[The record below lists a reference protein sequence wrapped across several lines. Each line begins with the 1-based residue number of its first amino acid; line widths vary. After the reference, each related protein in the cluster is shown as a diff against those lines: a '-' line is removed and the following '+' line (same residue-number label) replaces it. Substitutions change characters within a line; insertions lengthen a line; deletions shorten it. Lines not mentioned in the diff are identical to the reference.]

1 MAAFEYLALT
11 ASGRQ
16 QKGVLEADTARQ
28 VRSQLREKS
37 LTPLE
42 VHAVVAKNKT
52 GKNNFRLGGGIKT
65 VDLALVTRQLATL
78 VEAAIP
84 VEESLKAISEQVER
98 PKIKSMLLA
107 IRAKVVE
114 GHTLA
119 DALAEFPQA
128 FDHLFRSMVSAGEKS
143 GHLGPVL
150 IRLAD
155 YIENRQQLI
164 SKIRIA
170 MIYPLT
176 LIVVALAVVIGL
188 LAYVVPDIVKQ
199 FDDLGGELPALT
211 QGMLTLSDFIRNY
224 GLLILAFL
232 FGLSVLWRWYLKDV
246 EHKKKYHRIILKLPI
261 LGKVS
266 RGLNSARFARTLAI
280 LTSSG
285 IPVLEGMK
293 ISGQVLTNLNMRD
306 SVKRAAVRV
315 SEGASLKQSL
325 TETGQFP
332 PMMLHMIASGENSG
346 ELESM
351 LEKTATSQ
359 EREFDNIS
367 TVALA
372 LFEPFIIIVM
382 GFMVL
387 LIVLAI
393 LLPIFDMNT
402 LITT

>member
-11 ASGRQ
+11 DNGRR

-28 VRSQLREKS
+28 VRSQLRDKS

-42 VHAVVAKNKT
+42 VYPVVRKDKTQKNRFK
-52 GKNNFRLGGGIKT
+52 LGGSIKT
-65 VDLALVTRQLATL
+65 SDLALVTRQLATL

-84 VEESLKAISEQVER
+84 VEESLKAVSEQVER

-107 IRAKVVE
+107 IRARVVE

-119 DALAEFPQA
+119 DALSEFPQA

-155 YIENRQQLI
+155 FIESRQQLK

-170 MIYPLT
+170 MIYPIT
-176 LIVVALAVVIGL
+176 LIVVALSVVIGL

-199 FDDLGGELPALT
+199 FDDLGGELPVLT
-211 QGMLTLSDFIRNY
+211 RAMLAISDFILNY
-224 GLLILAFL
+224 GIFVLAIIVGLIVF
-232 FGLSVLWRWYLKDV
+232 WRWYLSDV
-246 EHKKKYHRIILKLPI
+246 ERLKGYHRFLLTLPVV
-261 LGKVS
+261 GKVI

-285 IPVLEGMK
+285 IPVLEGMR
-293 ISGQVLTNLNMRD
+293 ISGQVLTNLNMRE
-306 SVKRAAVRV
+306 SVKEAAVRV

-346 ELESM
+346 ELEAM
-351 LEKTATSQ
+351 LEKTASSQ
-359 EREFDNIS
+359 ELEFENLS
-367 TVALA
+367 TIALA

-382 GFMVL
+382 GIMIL
-387 LIVLAI
+387 MIVLAI
-393 LLPIFDMNT
+393 LLPIFDMNN
-402 LITT
+402 LITA

>member
-11 ASGRQ
+11 DNGRR

-28 VRSQLREKS
+28 VRSQLRDKS

-42 VHAVVAKNKT
+42 VYPVVRKDKTQKNRFK
-52 GKNNFRLGGGIKT
+52 LGGSIKT
-65 VDLALVTRQLATL
+65 SDLALVTRQLATL

-84 VEESLKAISEQVER
+84 VEESLKAVSEQVER

-107 IRAKVVE
+107 IRARVVE

-128 FDHLFRSMVSAGEKS
+128 FDHLFRSMVAAGEKS

-155 YIENRQQLI
+155 FIESRQQLK

-170 MIYPLT
+170 MIYPIT
-176 LIVVALAVVIGL
+176 LIVVALSVVIGL

-211 QGMLTLSDFIRNY
+211 QAMLAISDFIRNY
-224 GLLILAFL
+224 GIIVMAMIAGLIAF
-232 FGLSVLWRWYLKDV
+232 WRWYLSDEERLKG
-246 EHKKKYHRIILKLPI
+246 YHRFLLTLPVV
-261 LGKVS
+261 GKVI

-285 IPVLEGMK
+285 IPVLEGMR
-293 ISGQVLTNLNMRD
+293 ISGQVLTNLNMRE
-306 SVKRAAVRV
+306 SVKEAAVRV

-346 ELESM
+346 ELEAM
-351 LEKTATSQ
+351 LEKTASSQ
-359 EREFDNIS
+359 EMEFENIS
-367 TVALA
+367 TIALA

-382 GFMVL
+382 GIMIL

-393 LLPIFDMNT
+393 LLPIFDMNN
-402 LITT
+402 LITA

>member
-11 ASGRQ
+11 DNGRR

-28 VRSQLREKS
+28 VRSQLRDKS

-42 VHAVVAKNKT
+42 VYPVVRKDKTQKNRFK
-52 GKNNFRLGGGIKT
+52 LGGSIKT
-65 VDLALVTRQLATL
+65 SDLALVTRQLATL

-84 VEESLKAISEQVER
+84 VEESLKAVSEQVER

-107 IRAKVVE
+107 IRARVVE

-128 FDHLFRSMVSAGEKS
+128 FDHLFRSMVAAGEKS

-155 YIENRQQLI
+155 FIESRQQLK

-170 MIYPLT
+170 MIYPIT
-176 LIVVALAVVIGL
+176 LIVVALTVVIFL

-199 FDDLGGELPALT
+199 FDDLGGELPTLT
-211 QGMLTLSDFIRNY
+211 RAMLSISDFIQNY
-224 GLLILAFL
+224 GVFVMAIVVGLIAF
-232 FGLSVLWRWYLKDV
+232 WRWYLSDEERLKD
-246 EHKKKYHRIILKLPI
+246 YHRFLLTLPVV
-261 LGKVS
+261 GKVI

-285 IPVLEGMK
+285 IPVLEGMR
-293 ISGQVLTNLNMRD
+293 ISGQVLTNLDMRE
-306 SVKRAAVRV
+306 SVKEAAIRV

-325 TETGQFP
+325 KETGQFP
-332 PMMLHMIASGENSG
+332 PMMLHMIASGEDSG
-346 ELESM
+346 ELEAM
-351 LEKTATSQ
+351 LEKTANSQ
-359 EREFDNIS
+359 ELEFENTS
-367 TVALA
+367 TIALA

-382 GFMVL
+382 GMMIL

-393 LLPIFDMNT
+393 LLPVFGLND